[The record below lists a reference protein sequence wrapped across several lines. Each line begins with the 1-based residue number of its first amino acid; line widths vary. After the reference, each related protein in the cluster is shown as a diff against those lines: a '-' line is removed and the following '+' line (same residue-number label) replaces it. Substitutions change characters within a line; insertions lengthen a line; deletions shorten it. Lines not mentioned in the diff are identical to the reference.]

1 MSASTAITTK
11 GQITLPKAIRD
22 KLGVKPGDRVTFREQ
37 ADGKIVV
44 EAATVDLLSL
54 CGVIKPKVRGVTVED
69 MNEAIGQAV
78 VDRFRRSAGKSR

>member
-1 MSASTAITTK
+1 MSTTTAITSK

-37 ADGKIVV
+37 ADGRIVV

-78 VDRFRRSAGKSR
+78 VDRFKRSTGRSR

>member
-1 MSASTAITTK
+1 MSATTAITTK

-37 ADGKIVV
+37 SDGKIVV

-54 CGVIKPKVRGVTVED
+54 CGIVKPNVRGVSVED
-69 MNEAIGQAV
+69 MNDAIGQGV
-78 VDRFRRSAGKSR
+78 VGRFKRSPGKSR

>member
-1 MSASTAITTK
+1 MSATAAITTK

-54 CGVIKPKVRGVTVED
+54 CGVIKPKVRGVTVQD
-69 MNEAIGQAV
+69 MNEAIGRAV
-78 VDRFRRSAGKSR
+78 VDRFKRSSGKSR

>member
-1 MSASTAITTK
+1 MSATSAITTK

-22 KLGVKPGDRVTFREQ
+22 RLGVKPGDRVTFREQ
-37 ADGKIVV
+37 VDGKIVV

-69 MNEAIGQAV
+69 MNEAIGQVAV
-78 VDRFRRSAGKSR
+78 ERFKRSAGKSR

>member
-1 MSASTAITTK
+1 MSTTTSITSK

-37 ADGKIVV
+37 TDGKIVV

-54 CGVIKPKVRGVTVED
+54 CGIIKPKVRGVTIED
-69 MNEAIGQAV
+69 MK
-78 VDRFRRSAGKSR
+78 R